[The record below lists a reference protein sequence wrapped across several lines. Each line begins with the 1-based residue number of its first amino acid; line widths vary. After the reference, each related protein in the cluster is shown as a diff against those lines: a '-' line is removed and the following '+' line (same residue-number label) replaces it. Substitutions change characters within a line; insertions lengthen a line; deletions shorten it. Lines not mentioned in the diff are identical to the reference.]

1 MKSKLIVALFIGVI
15 LSFTATSQN
24 VTVSGATFPT
34 KFKISD
40 KVVEY
45 NGAGLRQKYFFDLYV
60 GALYVPERTNDAQK
74 IIDLNEETAIRLK
87 ILSNKVTRDKFVETV
102 KEGFSTSS
110 EGKASP
116 KEIED
121 FMKLFNVEFK
131 EGDEVIL
138 LFKPETGVEVYMNGK
153 NLGVTKGLE
162 FKKALWGIWLGK
174 TPADASVKKAMLG
187 KV

>member
-15 LSFTATSQN
+15 LSFTATAQN

-45 NGAGLRQKYFFDLYV
+45 NGAGLRTKYFFSLYV
-60 GALYVPERTNDAQK
+60 AALYVPERTSDAQA
-74 IIDLNEETAIRLK
+74 IIDQNKESAIRLK

-102 KEGFSTSS
+102 KEGFATSS
-110 EGKASP
+110 DGKASP

-138 LFKPETGVEVYMNGK
+138 LYKPESGVEAYMNGK
-153 NLGVTKGLE
+153 HLGGAKGLE
-162 FKKALWGIWLGK
+162 FKRALWSIWLGK
-174 TPADASVKKAMLG
+174 TPADEAVKKAMLG

>member
-15 LSFTATSQN
+15 LSFTATAQN
-24 VTVSGATFPT
+24 VTVSGASFPT

-45 NGAGLRQKYFFDLYV
+45 NGAGLRQKYFFNLYV
-60 GALYVPERTNDAQK
+60 AALYVPERTSNAQTIIDQNQESAIRIK
-74 IIDLNEETAIRLK
+74 II
-87 ILSNKVTRDKFVETV
+87 SNKVTRDKFVETV
-102 KEGFSTSS
+102 KEGFATSS
-110 EGKASP
+110 EGKASA

-121 FMKLFNVEFK
+121 FMKIFNVEFK
-131 EGDEVIL
+131 DGDEVIL
-138 LFKPETGVEVYMNGK
+138 LYKPESGIEAYLNG
-153 NLGVTKGLE
+153 NHLGGSKGLE

-174 TPADASVKKAMLG
+174 TPADAAVKKAMLG

>member
-1 MKSKLIVALFIGVI
+1 MKTNLIVALFIGVI
-15 LSFTATSQN
+15 LSFTASAQN

-60 GALYVPERTNDAQK
+60 AALYVPTRTSDAQK
-74 IIDLNEETAIRLK
+74 IINLNEESAIRLK

-102 KEGFSTSS
+102 KEGFATSS
-110 EGKASP
+110 DGKASP

-131 EGDEVIL
+131 AGDEVIL
-138 LFKPETGVEVYMNGK
+138 LYKPESGVEAYMNGK
-153 NLGVTKGLE
+153 HLGGAKGLE
-162 FKKALWGIWLGK
+162 FKKALWSIWLGK
-174 TPADASVKKAMLG
+174 TPADEAVKKAMLG

>member
-15 LSFTATSQN
+15 LSFSANAQN
-24 VTVSGATFPT
+24 VTVSGASFPT
-34 KFKISD
+34 KMKVSD

-45 NGAGLRQKYFFDLYV
+45 NGAGLRQKYFFNLYV
-60 GALYVPERTNDAQK
+60 AALYVPERTSNAQT
-74 IIDLNEETAIRLK
+74 IIDQNTESAIRLK

-102 KEGFSTSS
+102 QEGFGTSS
-110 EGKASP
+110 EGKASE
-116 KEIED
+116 KEIAD

-131 EGDEVIL
+131 EGDDIIL
-138 LFKPETGVEVYMNGK
+138 IYKPESGVEVYMNGK
-153 NLGVTKGLE
+153 HLGGAKGLD

-174 TPADASVKKAMLG
+174 TPADAAVKKAMLG

>member
-1 MKSKLIVALFIGVI
+1 MKSKFIVALLIGAV
-15 LSFTATSQN
+15 LTFTANAQN

-34 KFKISD
+34 KFKIND

-60 GALYVPERTNDAQK
+60 SALYVPKRTSDAQT
-74 IIDLNEETAIRLK
+74 IIDQNEESAMRLK
-87 ILSNKVTRDKFVETV
+87 ILSDKVTRERFLETV
-102 KEGFSTSS
+102 KGGFSTST
-110 EGKASP
+110 EGKATN

-121 FMKLFNVEFK
+121 FMTIFK
-131 EGDEVIL
+131 DDFKSGDEVIL
-138 LFKPETGVEVYMNGK
+138 LYKPESGVEVYINGK
-153 NLGVTKGLE
+153 HLGGAKGLE

-174 TPADASVKKAMLG
+174 TPVDEGVKNAMLG